1 MRRKMKRFILQ
12 HIELDLCKLIRAY
25 SFNPFGV
32 TSLGDM
38 LFLALG
44 IYPKCKAKW
53 QRGPSS
59 SVGLAHKQGAPCL
72 TSY

>member
-32 TSLGDM
+32 PSLGDM

-44 IYPKCKAKW
+44 IYPK
-53 QRGPSS
+53 
-59 SVGLAHKQGAPCL
+59 V
-72 TSY
+72 

>member
-1 MRRKMKRFILQ
+1 MRRKMKRFIIQ

-44 IYPKCKAKW
+44 IYPK
-53 QRGPSS
+53 
-59 SVGLAHKQGAPCL
+59 V
-72 TSY
+72 